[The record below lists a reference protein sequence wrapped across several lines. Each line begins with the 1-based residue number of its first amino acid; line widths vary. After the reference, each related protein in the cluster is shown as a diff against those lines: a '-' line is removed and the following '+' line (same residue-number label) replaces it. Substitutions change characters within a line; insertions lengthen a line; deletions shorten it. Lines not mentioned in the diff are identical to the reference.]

1 LTCMQ
6 HKRFLVGIIAVFS
19 VVAIVISLPIFFWNV
34 RRPRFSLEDKVE
46 SFHVRYESGDNMTI
60 YPSTSEGIALL
71 SGSQNYMSNIYAQ
84 LMWATSDEEVAY
96 ARNSTQYVEVKLKN
110 TYNFTFYVR
119 LSTVDRV
126 ENANR
131 ILLFLS
137 GSHRGTIL
145 FAREENEATAYG
157 GSYVVESGVSEFQ
170 ELVNGFQIK

>member
-1 LTCMQ
+1 MQ
-6 HKRFLVGIIAVFS
+6 HKRLLVGIIATFS
-19 VVAIVISLPIFFWNV
+19 VAVVAVVTSLPILFWNV

-46 SFHVRYESGDNMTI
+46 SFYVRYESGGNMTI
-60 YPSTSEGIALL
+60 YPSTSEGTALL
-71 SGSQNYMSNIYAQ
+71 SGSQNYMSNIHAQ

-96 ARNSTQYVEVKLKN
+96 AKNSTQYVEVKLKN

-126 ENANR
+126 EKANR

-137 GSHRGTIL
+137 GSYRGTIL
-145 FAREENEATAYG
+145 FASVENDRIAYG
-157 GSYVVESGVSEFQ
+157 GSYGVESGVSEFQ